1 MTSIRI
7 VAILVG
13 IAIAFTLGYWLNV
26 RWYVSIPSAVI
37 GYLVAR
43 YIGWAINERLRR
55 NRERDQLLKKV
66 MRQPGGQN
74 SN

>member
-1 MTSIRI
+1 MTGTRI

-26 RWYVSIPSAVI
+26 HWYVSIPSAVI

-43 YIGWAINERLRR
+43 YIGWAINERRR
-55 NRERDQLLKKV
+55 LNRERDQLLKKV
-66 MRQPGGQN
+66 MRRPGGQN

>member
-13 IAIAFTLGYWLNV
+13 IAIGFTLGYWLNV
-26 RWYVSIPSAVI
+26 RWYVSIPSAVT

-43 YIGWAINERLRR
+43 YIGWAINERLRL

-74 SN
+74 SK

>member
-1 MTSIRI
+1 MTGIRI

-26 RWYVSIPSAVI
+26 RRYVSIPSAVI

-43 YIGWAINERLRR
+43 YIGWAFNERRR
-55 NRERDQLLKKV
+55 LNRERDQLLKKV
-66 MRQPGGQN
+66 MRGPGGHN

>member
-1 MTSIRI
+1 MTGIRI

-13 IAIAFTLGYWLNV
+13 IAIAFTLGYWLDV
-26 RWYVSIPSAVI
+26 RWYVSIPSAAI

-43 YIGWAINERLRR
+43 YIGWAINERRFL
-55 NRERDQLLKKV
+55 NRARDQLVKKV
-66 MRQPGGQN
+66 MRGPGGQN

>member
-1 MTSIRI
+1 MMGIRI

-13 IAIAFTLGYWLNV
+13 IVIAFTLGYWLDV

-43 YIGWAINERLRR
+43 YIGWAINESRR
-55 NRERDQLLKKV
+55 FIRA
-66 MRQPGGQN
+66 
-74 SN
+74 

>member
-1 MTSIRI
+1 MTGIRI

-13 IAIAFTLGYWLNV
+13 IAIAFTLGYWLDV

-37 GYLVAR
+37 GYLIAR
-43 YIGWAINERLRR
+43 YIGWAINERRR
-55 NRERDQLLKKV
+55 LNRARAQFLKKL
-66 MRQPGGQN
+66 MRGPGAQN